1 MIGIYGGSFD
11 PIHLGHLQT
20 ATSIKNELSISRLFM
35 LPCFEPVHK
44 NNLHYTSQQR
54 LQMLNLA
61 IKEFTSLE
69 IDTREILRGGSSFMI
84 DTLLDLKESF
94 QNESICL
101 IIGMDSFI
109 NFKTWKNWDEFS
121 KLIHLIVLPRDG
133 DQPTS
138 KNLETF
144 ELVNEINQLK
154 SKSNGHLYFS
164 NSQMIDI
171 SSSAIRGKIAAN
183 QNLDNLL
190 PISIINFLKKYDS

>member
-11 PIHLGHLQT
+11 PVHLGHLQT
-20 ATSIKNELSISRLFM
+20 ATSIKNELNIDRLFM

-44 NNLHYTSQQR
+44 NSLNYTSKQR
-54 LQMLNLA
+54 LQMLDLA
-61 IKEFTSLE
+61 IKEFNSLE

-94 QNESICL
+94 KNESICL

-121 KLIHLIVLPRDG
+121 KLIHLVVLPRNG
-133 DQPTS
+133 DQPVS
-138 KNLETF
+138 KTLTTF
-144 ELVNEINQLK
+144 EIVENIDKLE
-154 SKSNGHLYFS
+154 SNTSGHLYFS

-190 PISIINFLKKYDS
+190 PISIINFLKKI

>member
-11 PIHLGHLQT
+11 PVHLGHLQT
-20 ATSIKNELSISRLFM
+20 ATSIKNELNIDRLFM

-44 NNLHYTSQQR
+44 NSLNYTSKQR
-54 LQMLNLA
+54 LQMLDLA
-61 IKEFTSLE
+61 IKEFNSLE

-94 QNESICL
+94 KNESICL

-121 KLIHLIVLPRDG
+121 KLIHLVVLPRNG
-133 DQPTS
+133 DQPVS
-138 KNLETF
+138 KTLTTF
-144 ELVNEINQLK
+144 ETVENIDKLE
-154 SKSNGHLYFS
+154 SNLSGHLYFS

>member
-11 PIHLGHLQT
+11 PVHLGHLQT
-20 ATSIKNELSISRLFM
+20 ATSIKNELDIDRLFM

-44 NNLHYTSQQR
+44 NSLNYTSNQR

-84 DTLLDLKESF
+84 DTLLVLKKSF
-94 QNESICL
+94 KNESICL

-109 NFKTWKNWDEFS
+109 NFKTWKNWNEFS
-121 KLIHLIVLPRDG
+121 KLIHLIVLPRNG

-138 KNLETF
+138 KTLESFDTAQDTH
-144 ELVNEINQLK
+144 QLK
-154 SKSNGHLYFS
+154 AKPNGHLYFS

-171 SSSAIRGKIAAN
+171 SSSDIRGKIAAN

-190 PISIINFLKKYDS
+190 PIPIISFIKKI

>member
-11 PIHLGHLQT
+11 PVHLGHLQT
-20 ATSIKNELSISRLFM
+20 ATSIKNELNIDRLFM

-44 NNLHYTSQQR
+44 NSLNYTSKQR
-54 LQMLNLA
+54 LQMLDLA
-61 IKEFTSLE
+61 IKEFNSLE

-94 QNESICL
+94 KNESICL

-109 NFKTWKNWDEFS
+109 NFKTWKNWDKFS
-121 KLIHLIVLPRDG
+121 KLVHLVVLPRNG
-133 DQPTS
+133 DQPVS
-138 KNLETF
+138 KNLTTF
-144 ELVNEINQLK
+144 GTIENIDKLK
-154 SKSNGHLYFS
+154 SNSSGYLYFS

>member
-11 PIHLGHLQT
+11 PVHLGHLQT
-20 ATSIKNELSISRLFM
+20 ATSIKNELDIDRLFM

-44 NNLHYTSQQR
+44 NSLNYTTKQR
-54 LQMLNLA
+54 LQMLDLA
-61 IKEFTSLE
+61 IKEFNSLE

-84 DTLLDLKESF
+84 DTLLDLKDSF
-94 QNESICL
+94 KNESICL

-121 KLIHLIVLPRDG
+121 KLIHLVVLPRNG
-133 DQPTS
+133 DQPVS
-138 KNLETF
+138 KNLTTF
-144 ELVNEINQLK
+144 ETVENIDKLK
-154 SKSNGHLYFS
+154 SNSSGHLYFS

>member
-11 PIHLGHLQT
+11 PVHLGHLQT
-20 ATSIKNELSISRLFM
+20 ATSIKNELNIDRLFM

-44 NNLHYTSQQR
+44 NSLNYTSKQR
-54 LQMLNLA
+54 LQMLDLA
-61 IKEFTSLE
+61 IKEFNSLE
-69 IDTREILRGGSSFMI
+69 IDTREILRGGNSFMI

-94 QNESICL
+94 KNESICL

-109 NFKTWKNWDEFS
+109 KFKTWKNWDEFS
-121 KLIHLIVLPRDG
+121 KLIHLVVLPRNG
-133 DQPTS
+133 DQPVS
-138 KNLETF
+138 KTLTTF
-144 ELVNEINQLK
+144 ETVEDIDNLK
-154 SKSNGHLYFS
+154 SNSSGHLYFS

-190 PISIINFLKKYDS
+190 PISIINFLKKI

>member
-11 PIHLGHLQT
+11 PVHLGHLQT
-20 ATSIKNELSISRLFM
+20 ATSIKNELDIDRLFM

-44 NNLHYTSQQR
+44 NSLNYTSKQR
-54 LQMLNLA
+54 LQMLDLA
-61 IKEFTSLE
+61 IKEFNSLE

-94 QNESICL
+94 KNESICL

-109 NFKTWKNWDEFS
+109 NFKTWKNWDKFS
-121 KLIHLIVLPRDG
+121 KLVHLVVLPRNG
-133 DQPTS
+133 NQPVS
-138 KNLETF
+138 KNLTTF
-144 ELVNEINQLK
+144 GTIENIDKLK
-154 SKSNGHLYFS
+154 SNLSGYLYFS

-190 PISIINFLKKYDS
+190 PISIINFLKKI

>member
-11 PIHLGHLQT
+11 PVHLGHLQT
-20 ATSIKNELSISRLFM
+20 AASVKNELNIDRLFM

-44 NNLHYTSQQR
+44 NSLNYTSKQR
-54 LQMLNLA
+54 LQMLDLA
-61 IKEFTSLE
+61 IKEFNSLE

-94 QNESICL
+94 KNESICL

-121 KLIHLIVLPRDG
+121 KLIHLVVLPRNG
-133 DQPTS
+133 DQPVS
-138 KNLETF
+138 KTLTTF
-144 ELVNEINQLK
+144 ETVENIDKLE
-154 SKSNGHLYFS
+154 SNLSGHLYFS

-171 SSSAIRGKIAAN
+171 SSSVIRGKIAAN

-190 PISIINFLKKYDS
+190 PISIINFLKKI

>member
-11 PIHLGHLQT
+11 PVHLGHLQT
-20 ATSIKNELSISRLFM
+20 ATSIKNELNIDRLFM

-44 NNLHYTSQQR
+44 NSLNYTSKQR
-54 LQMLNLA
+54 LQMLDLA
-61 IKEFTSLE
+61 IKEFNSLE
-69 IDTREILRGGSSFMI
+69 IDTREILRGGNSFMI

-94 QNESICL
+94 KNESICL

-109 NFKTWKNWDEFS
+109 KFKTWKNWDEFS
-121 KLIHLIVLPRDG
+121 KLIHLVVLPRNG
-133 DQPTS
+133 DQPVS
-138 KNLETF
+138 KTLTTF
-144 ELVNEINQLK
+144 ETVENIDKLK
-154 SKSNGHLYFS
+154 SNLSGHLYFS

-190 PISIINFLKKYDS
+190 PISIINFLKKI

>member
-11 PIHLGHLQT
+11 PVHLGHLQT
-20 ATSIKNELSISRLFM
+20 ATSIKNELDIDRLFM

-44 NNLHYTSQQR
+44 SSLNYTSKQR
-54 LQMLNLA
+54 LQMLDLA
-61 IKEFTSLE
+61 IKEFNSLE

-94 QNESICL
+94 KNESICL

-109 NFKTWKNWDEFS
+109 KFKTWKNWDEFS
-121 KLIHLIVLPRDG
+121 KLIHLVVLPRNG
-133 DQPTS
+133 DQPVS
-138 KNLETF
+138 KSLTTF
-144 ELVNEINQLK
+144 ETVQNIDKLRSNL
-154 SKSNGHLYFS
+154 NGHLYFS

-190 PISIINFLKKYDS
+190 PTSIINFLKKI

>member
-44 NNLHYTSQQR
+44 NTLHYTSQQR

-61 IKEFTSLE
+61 IKEFTNLE

-94 QNESICL
+94 QNEPICL

-190 PISIINFLKKYDS
+190 PISIINFLKKI

>member
-11 PIHLGHLQT
+11 PVHLGHLQT
-20 ATSIKNELSISRLFM
+20 ATSIKNELDIDRLFM

-44 NNLHYTSQQR
+44 NSLNYTSKQR
-54 LQMLNLA
+54 LQMLDLA
-61 IKEFTSLE
+61 IKEFNSLE
-69 IDTREILRGGSSFMI
+69 IDTREILRGGNSFMI

-94 QNESICL
+94 KNESICL

-109 NFKTWKNWDEFS
+109 KFKTWKNWDEFS
-121 KLIHLIVLPRDG
+121 KLIHLVVLPRNG
-133 DQPTS
+133 DQPVS
-138 KNLETF
+138 KTLTTF
-144 ELVNEINQLK
+144 ETVENIDKLK
-154 SKSNGHLYFS
+154 SNSSGHLYFS

-190 PISIINFLKKYDS
+190 PISIINFLKKI

>member
-20 ATSIKNELSISRLFM
+20 ATSIKDELSIDRLFM

-44 NNLHYTSQQR
+44 NSLNYTSKER

-61 IKEFTSLE
+61 IREFTSLE
-69 IDTREILRGGSSFMI
+69 IDTREILRGGNSFMI

-94 QNESICL
+94 KDESICL

-121 KLIHLIVLPRDG
+121 KLIHLAVLPRIG
-133 DQPTS
+133 DQPIS
-138 KNLETF
+138 KSLKTF
-144 ELVNEINQLK
+144 DTVENIDKLK
-154 SKSNGHLYFS
+154 SNSSGHLYFS

-190 PISIINFLKKYDS
+190 PISIINFLKKI